1 MKAIEQI
8 KQHIENKKSFV
19 LEAGAGSGKTYTL
32 IETLTFL
39 IQEKGRELENNNQK
53 IICITYTNVAKNE
66 IIKRLENNPLVLVST
81 IHEFLWSCIK
91 SFQKQLKIEL
101 CKLNELRYNEEE
113 QRKAELTGAKL
124 RDFKHKYIP
133 NLSERNQNINSVYY
147 DDTAFRDFEEGLLHH
162 DDITVLSKMM
172 FENYALL
179 TIIITQK
186 FPFILIDEYQDTA
199 NEVAE
204 ALIDFLLERNKQKI
218 LLGFYGDSHQ
228 KIYDSGVGDLEKY
241 YLNEETKKIELVKKE
256 ENYRSSKE
264 VVSLLN
270 KFRTNIEQKE
280 QNDIQGSVKFV
291 YCKNYPSRL
300 TKLDENGKILYNK
313 KNEIQFDETIPEYDK
328 RLEQPKNENYD
339 KVIAKLDIDGWNYE
353 GESPD
358 KILVLANNRVA
369 KRAGFGDLFKVFDN
383 KYGRSKSTK
392 VQLLDRNHSLIKFFT
407 GYIDK
412 KTSVEKEVG
421 IEHLIQFWESKNYN
435 KVIRFFKKHGTLL
448 DKEFKHNKKIEIK
461 NILEELNKKR
471 SMTIKDVYQFI
482 IEKKIIK
489 IPDSIIKL
497 EERINECEINPIEDF
512 ELKERIERDKSLYDS
527 FMNLQYSQIINFFK
541 HIQNQSVFSTK
552 HGTKGDEF
560 RNVLTVIDDTEW
572 KSEYNFENFFNDSD
586 DKPERKL
593 RTRNLFY
600 VECSRAKENLVV
612 LALSDMNDVALN
624 TVKSWFGNDNVI
636 SIEEFI
642 K

>member
-32 IETLTFL
+32 IETLNFL
-39 IQEKGRELENNNQK
+39 IQEKRKEIENNNQK

-101 CKLNELRYNEEE
+101 CKLNELRFNEEE
-113 QRKAELTGAKL
+113 QKKAELTGAKL

-133 NLSERNQNINSVYY
+133 HLRERIQDIKSVYY
-147 DDTAFRDFEEGLLHH
+147 DDTAFRDFEKGLLHH
-162 DDITVLSKMM
+162 DDITILSKMM

-179 TIIITQK
+179 TSIITQK

-204 ALIDFLLERNKQKI
+204 ALIEFLLERNKQRI

-264 VVSLLN
+264 VVRLLN
-270 KFRTNIEQKE
+270 NFRTNIEQKE
-280 QNDIQGSVKFV
+280 QNDINGSVKFV
-291 YCKNYPSRL
+291 YCQYNPPRTPKINKKTGEL
-300 TKLDENGKILYNK
+300 LFKNGKIDFEEKVTDY
-313 KNEIQFDETIPEYDK
+313 ESRI
-328 RLEQPKNENYD
+328 EQPKNENYD
-339 KVIAKLDIDGWNYE
+339 KVIEKLDINGWNYE

-358 KILVLANNRVA
+358 KILVLANSRVA
-369 KRAGFGDLFKVFDN
+369 KRANFGEIFQVYSSRNSLNVKE
-383 KYGRSKSTK
+383 
-392 VQLLDRNHSLIKFFT
+392 QLLDRNNSLIKFFT

-421 IEHLIQFWESKNYN
+421 IEHLIQFWESNNYN
-435 KVIRFFKKHGTLL
+435 EVIRFLKKYGTLL
-448 DKEFKHNKKIEIK
+448 NGEFKHNKKIEIK
-461 NILEELNKKR
+461 DILEELNEKR
-471 SMTIKDVYQFI
+471 SMTVKDVFQYVI
-482 IEKKIIK
+482 NKKIIK
-489 IPDSIIKL
+489 IPDSIVKL
-497 EERINECEINPIEDF
+497 QERINTLDINPTDDV
-512 ELKERIERDKSLYDS
+512 ELKERIERDKRFFDS
-527 FMNLQYSQIINFFK
+527 FMNLPYSQIINFFK

-572 KSEYNFENFFNDSD
+572 KGEYNFENFFNDSD

-612 LALSDMNDVALN
+612 LALSDMNDNAIAN
-624 TVKSWFGNDNVI
+624 VKKWFGDKNVLT
-636 SIEEFI
+636 IEDFI
-642 K
+642 N

>member
-32 IETLTFL
+32 IETLIFL
-39 IQEKGRELENNNQK
+39 IQEKGKELENNNQK

-101 CKLNELRYNEEE
+101 CKLNELRYNEEV
-113 QRKAELTGAKL
+113 QKKAELTGAKL

-133 NLSERNQNINSVYY
+133 NLSERIQNIDSVHY
-147 DDTAFRDFEEGLLHH
+147 DDTAFRDFEKGLLHH

-179 TIIITQK
+179 TTIITQK

-264 VVSLLN
+264 VVRLLN
-270 KFRTNIEQKE
+270 NFRTNIEQKE
-280 QNDIQGSVKFV
+280 QKNISGSVKFV
-291 YCKNYPSRL
+291 YCINRKIKTRINR
-300 TKLDENGKILYNK
+300 NGKEVDDEINQVKDQNYKQLK
-313 KNEIQFDETIPEYDK
+313 SKLKN
-328 RLEQPKNENYD
+328 N
-339 KVIAKLDIDGWNYE
+339 GWDFSDS
-353 GESPD
+353 GLD
-358 KILVLANNRVA
+358 KILLLVNTRVA
-369 KRAGFGDLFKVFDN
+369 KNAGFFDLYSVYSK
-383 KYGRSKSTK
+383 KYGESVKEK
-392 VQLLDRNHSLIKFFT
+392 LVDRKDSLIKIFG

-412 KTSVEKEVG
+412 KTSVERETG
-421 IEHLIQFWESKNYN
+421 IEHLIQFWKSKNYN
-435 KVIRFFKKHGTLL
+435 EVMRFLKSQGVLL
-448 DKEFKHNKKIEIK
+448 NGEFKHNKKKEIK
-461 NILEELNKKR
+461 DILEELIQKR
-471 SMTIKDVYQFI
+471 TLNIKDVFEYI
-482 IEKKIIK
+482 IEKKVIK
-489 IPDSIIKL
+489 VPDNIIKL
-497 EERINECEINPIEDF
+497 KEIINTDINNIDDEKIRGKI
-512 ELKERIERDKSLYDS
+512 LRDKEFYEN
-527 FMNLQYSQIINFFK
+527 FMMLPYIQIINFFK
-541 HIQNQSVFSTK
+541 HIQNQTVFSTK
-552 HGTKGDEF
+552 HGTKGEEF
-560 RNVLTVIDDTEW
+560 RNVLTVLDDDNDY
-572 KSEYNFENFFNDSD
+572 KKQPDRYNFNLFFSD
-586 DKPERKL
+586 EDELDERKQ
-593 RTRNLFY
+593 RSKNLFY

-612 LALSDMNDVALN
+612 LALSNMNDKAIKN
-624 TVKSWFGNDNVI
+624 VKKWFGEENVLP
-636 SIEEFI
+636 IEDFL
-642 K
+642 KC

>member
-32 IETLTFL
+32 IETLIFL
-39 IQEKGRELENNNQK
+39 IQEKGKELENNNQK

-101 CKLNELRYNEEE
+101 CKLNELRYNEEV
-113 QRKAELTGAKL
+113 QKKAELTGAKL

-133 NLSERNQNINSVYY
+133 NLSEKNQNIDSVHY
-147 DDTAFRDFEEGLLHH
+147 DDTAFRDFEIGLLHH

-179 TIIITQK
+179 TTIITQK

-264 VVSLLN
+264 VVRLLN

-280 QNDIQGSVKFV
+280 QNDIKGSVKFV
-291 YCKNYPSRL
+291 YCKNYPPRL
-300 TKLDENGKILYNK
+300 AKQDENGKILYNK

-339 KVIAKLDIDGWNYE
+339 KVIARLDTEGWNYE

-358 KILVLANNRVA
+358 KILVLANSRVA
-369 KRAGFGDLFKVFDN
+369 KRANFGELFQVYN
-383 KYGRSKSTK
+383 NRYILNTK
-392 VQLLDRNHSLIKFFT
+392 EQLLDRNHSLIKFFT

-412 KTSVEKEVG
+412 KTSAEREVG
-421 IEHLIQFWESKNYN
+421 VEHLIQFWESKNYN
-435 KVIRFFKKHGTLL
+435 EVIRFLKKYGTLL
-448 DKEFKHNKKIEIK
+448 NGEFKHNKKIEIK
-461 NILEELNKKR
+461 DIIEELIQKR
-471 SMTIKDVYQFI
+471 SMTVKDVFQYVI
-482 IEKKIIK
+482 DKKIIK
-489 IPDSIIKL
+489 ITDSIVKL
-497 EERINECEINPIEDF
+497 NERINTDINSIDDEK
-512 ELKERIERDKSLYDS
+512 LKEKILEDKKFYETL
-527 FMNLQYSQIINFFK
+527 MNLPYSQIINFFK

-572 KSEYNFENFFNDSD
+572 KGEYNFKNFFNDSEE
-586 DKPERKL
+586 KPERKL

-612 LALSDMNDVALN
+612 LALSDMNDDAIAN
-624 TVKSWFGNDNVI
+624 VKKWFGEENVLP
-636 SIEEFI
+636 IEDFL
-642 K
+642 KC